1 MIGLLKKKMHAN
13 TLAAVCPDGAG
24 VAVAQIRRDNDVPP
38 MLELCEYRGFESGK
52 DDKVALE
59 KLVKDTKLDHSL
71 CVSLVELDDYSLV
84 MVEAPEVQPEELSI
98 DEFFVEYDRLYETIS
113 IEGEGNSHQY
123 LVQRSGELVQY
134 DQETED
140 IDPLLDEIAQLR
152 QQVLDLQTEIIELNT
167 EIANG

>member
-1 MIGLLKKKMHAN
+1 MAN
-13 TLAAVCPDGAG
+13 EV
-24 VAVAQIRRDNDVPP
+24 QIQKTVYNTEQ
-38 MLELCEYRGFESGK
+38 L
-52 DDKVALE
+52 DKVGDR
-59 KLVKDTKLDHSL
+59 KFSTYVQ
-71 CVSLVELDDYSLV
+71 
-84 MVEAPEVQPEELSI
+84 PEVQPEELSV
-98 DEFFVEYDRLYETIS
+98 DEFFVEYDRLYETIP

-134 DQETED
+134 EQETED